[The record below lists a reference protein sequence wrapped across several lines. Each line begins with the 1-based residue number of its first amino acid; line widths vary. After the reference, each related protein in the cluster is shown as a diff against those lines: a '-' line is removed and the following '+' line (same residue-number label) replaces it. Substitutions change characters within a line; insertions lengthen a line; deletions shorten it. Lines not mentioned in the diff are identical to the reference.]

1 MQKLMTVLG
10 LLLSITGE
18 LFAQQRVPKEMTT
31 AQYQA
36 LSPEE
41 RLFTRAPHSIG
52 IDYTITL
59 DRGNKLIMSLA
70 NGHDLHTFENINSLL
85 TVFLSDLK
93 PLRDSLADPM
103 TIKRIDYLI
112 DTSGHKKMRILQ
124 NRPTGTSFLVG
135 GNEPALLKI
144 AQDTINI
151 LIVTKVA
158 RHGEGKN
165 VDGLRYDRL
174 CFLLNRYSELDAY
187 TAGGLNDTVHTIL
200 SGIKEPHHPYLGP
213 FFYTYRSPTIKP
225 FTHYGNGLLFSA
237 TADIQ
242 NYRNYFVPSFTLN
255 GAVNLM
261 RDRNNY
267 IIGAFWQPLFFSQ
280 PTRRDRCKRLGMI
293 SSASTS
299 ETITPNTRTGGSRT
313 FLWAGSCIIR
323 ALISTISPPFHSESA
338 PGITAPFLSALPCIS
353 TAFSG
358 MSRRRFSSVLRH
370 FKTGETKGLSH
381 FAGFG
386 KKHGNGPRIDR
397 IMPVSSRV
405 QPGIQRASNPVPDV
419 LVHKFLS

>member
-70 NGHDLHTFENINSLL
+70 NGHDLHTFENIDSLL

-174 CFLLNRYSELDAY
+174 CFLLNRYSDLDAY
-187 TAGGLNDTVHTIL
+187 AAGGFNDTVHTIL

-225 FTHYGNGLLFSA
+225 YTHYGNGLLFSA

-255 GAVNLM
+255 GAVNLT
-261 RDRNNY
+261 RDRSNY
-267 IIGAFWQPLFFSQ
+267 IIGAFWQPLFFFTTNAQGQVQTFRNDLVGVAFTDYNTEHPDGWQ
-280 PTRRDRCKRLGMI
+280 PTVFLGWIVYHPGAYFDNQPAFSLGIGAWHHGPISIGPSMYFDRFFRHV
-293 SSASTS
+293 
-299 ETITPNTRTGGSRT
+299 TPSLQ
-313 FLWAGSCIIR
+313 FS
-323 ALISTISPPFHSESA
+323 F
-338 PGITAPFLSALPCIS
+338 
-353 TAFSG
+353 TAF
-358 MSRRRFSSVLRH
+358 
-370 FKTGETKGLSH
+370 
-381 FAGFG
+381 
-386 KKHGNGPRIDR
+386 
-397 IMPVSSRV
+397 
-405 QPGIQRASNPVPDV
+405 
-419 LVHKFLS
+419 